1 MGSNSDLAL
10 AICETIESTRLPPDP
25 RGTTTARTTATTNG
39 RTTRNTH
46 PPTLGRSPRPKSSP
60 SGSRILNY
68 YSRLTQKS
76 TALYR
81 NPPDTT
87 NTTQHNL
94 RQADFRQETGTQ
106 TVRLNLPIPID
117 AVSLDSFLKYQTQ
130 SGGTTSGPARL
141 VREDQKV
148 VSRKRAPC
156 GSATST
162 MRPNV
167 KSKGS
172 TMTVPPSS
180 RTRRAAASASST
192 PK

>member
-10 AICETIESTRLPPDP
+10 AICKTMEIVRLPPDP
-25 RGTTTARTTATTNG
+25 NGVTTAARTKTTTNG
-39 RTTRNTH
+39 RATRNTQ
-46 PPTLGRSPRPKSSP
+46 PPTLGRRSP
-60 SGSRILNY
+60 SRSSLNVYLILNY
-68 YSRLTQKS
+68 DSQLIRKS
-76 TALYR
+76 TAPCWSYPDYR
-81 NPPDTT
+81 RYSLRHPD
-87 NTTQHNL
+87 
-94 RQADFRQETGTQ
+94 FCQETGTQ
-106 TVRLNLPIPID
+106 TIRQDRPIPIG
-117 AVSLDSFLKYQTQ
+117 AVSRVSFVNDRTQ

-141 VREDQKV
+141 SREDQKV

-156 GSATST
+156 GSSTST

-172 TMTVPPSS
+172 TMTVPPRS

>member
-1 MGSNSDLAL
+1 MGSSSDLAL
-10 AICETIESTRLPPDP
+10 AICKTIENTRLPPDP
-25 RGTTTARTTATTNG
+25 KGTTIAARTKATTNG
-39 RTTRNTH
+39 RKTRNTH
-46 PPTLGRSPRPKSSP
+46 PPTLGSPPRPKSSP
-60 SGSRILNY
+60 SRSRMLNC
-68 YSRLTQKS
+68 YSQLTRKS
-76 TALYR
+76 TAPCWSHPDYR
-81 NPPDTT
+81 RYS
-87 NTTQHNL
+87 L
-94 RQADFRQETGTQ
+94 RQPDFCQETETQ
-106 TVRLNLPIPID
+106 TIRQDHPIPIG
-117 AVSLDSFLKYQTQ
+117 AVSRVSFVNDRTQ

-172 TMTVPPSS
+172 TMTVPLSS
-180 RTRRAAASASST
+180 RTRRAAASVSST

>member
-1 MGSNSDLAL
+1 MGSSSDLAL

-25 RGTTTARTTATTNG
+25 KGTTTAARTKATTIG
-39 RTTRNTH
+39 RKTRNTH
-46 PPTLGRSPRPKSSP
+46 PPTLGSPPRPKSSP
-60 SGSRILNY
+60 SRSRMLNY
-68 YSRLTQKS
+68 CSQLTRKS
-76 TALYR
+76 TAPYWSYPNYR
-81 NPPDTT
+81 
-87 NTTQHNL
+87 QLGL
-94 RQADFRQETGTQ
+94 RQPDFCQDTGTQ
-106 TVRLNLPIPID
+106 AIQQDHPISIG
-117 AVSLDSFLKYQTQ
+117 AVSRVSFVNDQTQ

-141 VREDQKV
+141 SREDQKV

-162 MRPNV
+162 MCPNV

>member
-10 AICETIESTRLPPDP
+10 AICETIESTRLPTDP
-25 RGTTTARTTATTNG
+25 RGTTTTARAKATTNG
-39 RTTRNTH
+39 RTTRNTQ
-46 PPTLGRSPRPKSSP
+46 PPTLGRRSPSKSSLNVYLM
-60 SGSRILNY
+60 LNY
-68 YSRLTQKS
+68 YSQLARKS
-76 TALYR
+76 TAPHWRHPDYR
-81 NPPDTT
+81 RHSLHQPD
-87 NTTQHNL
+87 
-94 RQADFRQETGTQ
+94 FCQETETQ
-106 TVRLNLPIPID
+106 TIRQDHPIPIG
-117 AVSLDSFLKYQTQ
+117 AVSRVSFVNDRTQ
-130 SGGTTSGPARL
+130 SGETTSGPARL
-141 VREDQKV
+141 SREDQKV

-172 TMTVPPSS
+172 TMTAPPSS